1 MGIAVT
7 AMLRFLEALLGP
19 GRSIVNARTAATELS
34 QRLVE
39 RQEVEIYLAER
50 RERVSRSA

>member
-1 MGIAVT
+1 MT

-19 GRSIVNARTAATELS
+19 GRSVANARTAATEMS

-50 RERVSRSA
+50 KERISRSA

>member
-1 MGIAVT
+1 MF
-7 AMLRFLEALLGP
+7 RFLEALFGP
-19 GRSIVNARTAATELS
+19 GRSLANARTAATELS

-50 RERVSRSA
+50 QERISRSA